1 MLSDGAVRELLDLVA
16 QGTPLYRAAQRVGTT
31 EKTARRYVRARR
43 LPSEMKTERTY
54 RTREDPFERVWP
66 QVAAM
71 LEDAPELEA
80 KTIFDYLTTEKLG
93 EWQEGQLRTL
103 QRRVHDWRVR
113 HGPEKE
119 IYFPQVHR
127 PGRQGQSDF
136 TSMIE
141 LGITIA
147 GEPFPH
153 LLYHFVLPYSNWEY
167 AEIAFS
173 ESFAALSQGVQ
184 NALWTLGLRPEEHRT
199 DNLSAATH
207 DLHEEAGRAF
217 NTRYLALVDHYGM
230 EPSTNTPGK
239 GHENGDVEKAHD
251 LLKRAMRQH
260 LALRRSRDFASRDA
274 YEQFMRDVVARRN
287 ALRSERFAEER
298 LTLQPLP
305 SRRLADHE
313 ERTIRVR
320 STSTI
325 LVLQNVYSVPSRLI
339 GEEVNVRIGAEELEV
354 RHGSQVVE
362 RMPRMH
368 GTKLVRIN
376 YRHMIRWLVK
386 KPGAFENYRYRD
398 ELFPT
403 VTFRRAFDLLR
414 SKLPGSATL
423 EYLRVLKLAAETMES
438 EVDAALGMIL
448 EAGGTPTSKAVEDLV
463 APRPPKCPEVDVR
476 EPDVK
481 RYDELLLAE
490 EAA

>member
-1 MLSDGAVRELLDLVA
+1 MSDGAVRELLDLV
-16 QGTPLYRAAQRVGTT
+16 GRGVPLFRAALRVGAT
-31 EKTARRYVRARR
+31 EKTARKYVRAGR
-43 LPSEMKTERTY
+43 LPSDMKQERTY
-54 RTREDPFERVWP
+54 RTREDPFEEAWP
-66 QVAAM
+66 RVAAM

-80 KTIFDYLTTEKLG
+80 KTIFDYLTTERPDS
-93 EWQEGQLRTL
+93 WQEGQLRTL

-113 HGPEKE
+113 SGPERE
-119 IYFPQVHR
+119 IYFPQVHQ
-127 PGRQGQSDF
+127 PGRQGQTDF
-136 TSMIE
+136 TSMNE
-141 LGITIA
+141 LEITIA

-167 AEIAFS
+167 AEVAKS

-184 NALWTLGLRPEEHRT
+184 NALWTLGLRPGEHRT

-207 DLHEEAGRAF
+207 DLHKEEGRAF

-230 EPSTNTPGK
+230 VPSTNTPGK

-260 LALRRSRDFASRDA
+260 LLLRGSRDFESRAA
-274 YEQFMRDVVARRN
+274 YEQFFREIVARRN
-287 ALRSERFAEER
+287 GLRSTRFAEER
-298 LTLQPLP
+298 LKLQPLP
-305 SRRLADHE
+305 MRRLPDAE

-320 STSTI
+320 PTSTI
-325 LVLQNVYSVPSRLI
+325 VVLQNVYSVPSRLI
-339 GEEVNVRIGAEELEV
+339 GEDVRVRIGAEELEV
-354 RHGSQVVE
+354 RHGSQVIE
-362 RMPRMH
+362 RMPRLH
-368 GTKLVRIN
+368 GTKLARIN

-398 ELFPT
+398 ELFPS
-403 VTFRRAFDLLR
+403 VTFRRAYDQLR
-414 SKLPGSATL
+414 SKVPGSATL

-438 EVDAALGMIL
+438 EVDAALAVIL
-448 EAGGTPTSKAVEDLV
+448 EAGGTPTGKAVEDLV
-463 APRPPKCPEVDVR
+463 APRPPKVPEVDVR

-481 RYDELLLAE
+481 RYDELLVME